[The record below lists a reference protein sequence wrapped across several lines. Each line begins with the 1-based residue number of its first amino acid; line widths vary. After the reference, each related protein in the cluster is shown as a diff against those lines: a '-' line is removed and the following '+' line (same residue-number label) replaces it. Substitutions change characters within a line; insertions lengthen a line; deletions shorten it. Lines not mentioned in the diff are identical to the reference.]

1 MSNELLA
8 GFARVD
14 ITPTESVPLAG
25 YGATSTRMSQNV
37 LSPLYST
44 CLALT
49 DGSGNTVLFFQND
62 LCITPAHF
70 ANAVRQAVSSK
81 TGVAASNVM
90 VSATHTHS
98 GPDLN
103 NDDEP
108 AIPCY
113 IKTVTEKMA
122 QCAVD
127 ALADR
132 KPATMAVGRV
142 NTENLT
148 FTRHYVQENGNVVG
162 DNFGDKKASPI
173 VGHTVEA
180 DRQLQIIRFMRM
192 EKDIVLMNFG
202 THPIR
207 TGSAKRYEVSAD
219 IVGACREK
227 MEQTLNCNFQY
238 FTGAAGDQSA
248 VSRIPEENLC
258 ADYIEHGEKL
268 ADYALQLMDRL
279 TPVKSGQIKVQE
291 RNVECIYDYDDGDLL
306 QYTNLVFDAYKNG
319 GALEANKV
327 GRPLG
332 INSIYHARAILRR
345 SRNTEHSTTMAI
357 SAVAVGDVAFVLAP
371 FEMFGGT
378 GKAIKA
384 GSPYG
389 MTFVHGLSNG
399 HHGYLATEAA
409 FEHGCYEV
417 DHRFFVRGTAEKI
430 ANAFLDIL
438 RNMKET
444 E

>member
-1 MSNELLA
+1 MNNKLLA
-8 GFARVD
+8 GFNRVD
-14 ITPTESVPLAG
+14 ITPAESVPLAG
-25 YGATSTRMSQNV
+25 FGSTSNRMSQTV
-37 LSPLYST
+37 LSPLYAT

-49 DGSGNTVLFFQND
+49 DESGDTVLFFHND
-62 LCITPAHF
+62 LCNSPADF
-70 ANAVRQAVSSK
+70 ADPVRRAISEA
-81 TGVAASNVM
+81 TGVAASHVM
-90 VSATHTHS
+90 ISATHTHS

-108 AIPCY
+108 SIPRY

-122 QCAVD
+122 QCAVE

-132 KPATMAVGRV
+132 TPATIAVGSV
-142 NTENLT
+142 NTEGLT
-148 FTRHYVQENGNVVG
+148 FTRHYVQEDGNVVG

-180 DRQLQIIRFMRM
+180 DRQLQIIRFLRA

-202 THPIR
+202 THPTR
-207 TGSAKRYEVSAD
+207 TGSAGRYEVSAD
-219 IVGACREK
+219 IVGACRDK
-227 MEQTLNCNFQY
+227 MEKTLNCNFLY
-238 FTGAAGDQSA
+238 FTAAAGDQSSG
-248 VSRIPEENLC
+248 SRIPEENVC
-258 ADYIEHGEKL
+258 ADYIAHGEKL
-268 ADYALQLMDRL
+268 ADYALQIMDRL
-279 TPVKSGQIKVQE
+279 TPVKSGPLKVQE
-291 RNVECIYDYDDGDLL
+291 QTVECIYDYDDGDLL
-306 QYTNLVFDAYKNG
+306 QYTNMVFHAYENG

-345 SRNTEHSTTMAI
+345 SRNTEYSTTMKI
-357 SAVAVGDVAFVLAP
+357 SAVTVGDVAFVLAP

-378 GKAIKA
+378 GKEIKA
-384 GSPYG
+384 GSPYT
-389 MTFVHGLSNG
+389 MTFVHTLSNG

-409 FEHGCYEV
+409 FKHGCYEV

-430 ANAFLDIL
+430 RDSFLGML